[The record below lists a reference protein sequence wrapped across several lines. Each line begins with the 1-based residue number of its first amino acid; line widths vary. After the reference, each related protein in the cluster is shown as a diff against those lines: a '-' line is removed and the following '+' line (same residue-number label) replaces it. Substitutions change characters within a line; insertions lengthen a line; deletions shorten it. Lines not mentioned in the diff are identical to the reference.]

1 MTSDSVKFDLDAW
14 IRDRRDRVDAALQ
27 QALPPYDAARDP
39 GRLRESMHY
48 AVMLGGKRMRPLL
61 TIAACE
67 AAGGSVEQALP
78 AACAIE
84 MVHAY
89 SLVHDDLPAMDNDT
103 LRRGK
108 PTVHVEFGHDKAI
121 LSGDAL
127 LTLAFETLARGQG
140 RGGRI
145 VEAVV
150 RMAHY
155 SGIEGMVGG
164 QAMDLEAGQD
174 VRDLE
179 ALEAIH
185 AKKTGALYAASGAM
199 GALCAGAD
207 DDQVARL
214 ERWGMQFGIAFQH
227 ADDILDDDQVALRKH
242 AIARVDGLVASCL
255 ELVAE
260 LGPGADALRAIAS
273 WVHERTHAA
282 AAGEKR
288 D

>member
-1 MTSDSVKFDLDAW
+1 MTTFDLEAW
-14 IRDRRDRVDAALQ
+14 ITDRRARVDAALQ
-27 QALPPYDAARDP
+27 SALPNRERSDP
-39 GRLRESMHY
+39 GRLREAMHY

-61 TIAACE
+61 TVAACE
-67 AAGGSVEQALP
+67 AAGGTCEQALP

-89 SLVHDDLPAMDNDT
+89 SLVHDDLPSMDDDA
-103 LRRGK
+103 LRRGQ
-108 PTVHVEFGHDKAI
+108 PTVHVAFGEDKAV
-121 LSGDAL
+121 LCGDAL

-150 RMAHY
+150 RLGHY
-155 SGIEGMVGG
+155 AGIEGMVGG
-164 QAMDLEAGQD
+164 QAMDLDAGQD

-199 GALCAGAD
+199 GALCAGVD
-207 DDQVARL
+207 DDLVARL

-227 ADDILDDDQVALRKH
+227 ADDLLDDEQVALREQ
-242 AIARVDGLVASCL
+242 AIARVDNLVASCL
-255 ELVAE
+255 DLVHD
-260 LGPGADALRAIAS
+260 LGPGAEAVRAIAQ

-288 D
+288 E

>member
-1 MTSDSVKFDLDAW
+1 MTTPFHLDAW
-14 IRDRRDRVDAALQ
+14 MNDRRARVDAALAA
-27 QALPPYDAARDP
+27 ALPLRSNDDP
-39 GRLRESMHY
+39 GQLRESMHY

-61 TIAACE
+61 VVAACE
-67 AAGGSVEQALP
+67 AAGGSCEQALP

-89 SLVHDDLPAMDNDT
+89 SLVHDDLPAMDNDSV
-103 LRRGK
+103 RRGK
-108 PTVHVEFGHDKAI
+108 PTVHVAFGHDKAI
-121 LSGDAL
+121 LCGDAL
-127 LTLAFETLARGQG
+127 LTLAFETLAAGHG
-140 RGGRI
+140 RGGRM

-155 SGIEGMVGG
+155 AGIEGMVGG
-164 QAMDLEAGQD
+164 QAMDLVAGQD

-179 ALEAIH
+179 TLEAVH

-199 GALCAGAD
+199 GALCAGAAD
-207 DDQVARL
+207 DVVAAL
-214 ERWGMQFGIAFQH
+214 DRWGMQFGIAFQH
-227 ADDILDDDQVALRKH
+227 ADDILDDDQVALRAK
-242 AIARVDGLVASCL
+242 AVARVDTLVASCL
-255 ELVAE
+255 QLVAE
-260 LGPGADALRAIAS
+260 MGAGAEPLRAIAR

>member
-1 MTSDSVKFDLDAW
+1 MTTDSAKSAFDLDAW
-14 IRDRRDRVDAALQ
+14 IRDRRDRVDAALHA
-27 QALPPYDAARDP
+27 ALPDHDAARDP
-39 GRLRESMHY
+39 GRLRESMQY

-67 AAGGSVEQALP
+67 AAGGSVDQAMP

-121 LSGDAL
+121 LCGDAL
-127 LTLAFETLARGQG
+127 LTLAFETLARGAG

-150 RMAHY
+150 RMGHY
-155 SGIEGMVGG
+155 AGIEGMVGG
-164 QAMDLEAGQD
+164 QAMDLVAGQD

-207 DDQVARL
+207 DERVARL
-214 ERWGMQFGIAFQH
+214 EKWGMQFGIAFQH
-227 ADDILDDDQVALRKH
+227 ADDILDDDQVALRQY
-242 AIARVDGLVASCL
+242 AIARVDALVSSCL
-255 ELVAE
+255 ELVRE
-260 LGPGADALRAIAS
+260 LGPGAEALRAIAR
-273 WVHERTHAA
+273 WVH
-282 AAGEKR
+282 
-288 D
+288 